1 MPFETLLLNLTEII
15 NEVTV
20 LLVAYHLFCFSD
32 FVTSP
37 DDEVKVGWSLIFLIL
52 ANILF
57 NTVVFIYMVVRSA
70 ILYVRRCKAR
80 KAAKNSAAK
89 IKQQKEGAAQKLK
102 EEGSKYLVQDGII
115 QGTT

>member
-1 MPFETLLLNLTEII
+1 MPFETLLLNVTEIV

-70 ILYVRRCKAR
+70 ILYVRRYLAC
-80 KAAKNSAAK
+80 KAAKNR
-89 IKQQKEGAAQKLK
+89 AAQTKKEKETAAMKLK
-102 EEGSKYLVQDGII
+102 ETGSSYLA
-115 QGTT
+115 